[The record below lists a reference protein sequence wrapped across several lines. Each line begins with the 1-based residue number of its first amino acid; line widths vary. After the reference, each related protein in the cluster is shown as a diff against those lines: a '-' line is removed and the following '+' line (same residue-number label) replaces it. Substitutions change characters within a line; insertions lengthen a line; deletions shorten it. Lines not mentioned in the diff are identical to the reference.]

1 MVQRWWLV
9 AGSLLMPGVA
19 AGQGLE
25 VLVLDERARPVEGAQ
40 GQIDALRAPS
50 GADGRIRFPALSPG
64 RYQLITR
71 FIGYRPDIREVV
83 VTEPGP
89 TRLTVTLDPTPL
101 MLPPVIVEA
110 TRPGLYG
117 IVSTTRLEPL
127 PGAEIQL
134 LGRSGRTL
142 RADSA
147 GHFMH
152 PEAAGSYLVRISA
165 RGYEDRRLGVTIPEG
180 GGQEVLIHLYDA
192 APGYQGASSREKW
205 NFRDLSF
212 RLAWANPR
220 QVLTRSDLERYGVR
234 SICDVPQLSSTVTR
248 MERLNAEALIDG
260 DFSVPNPCSIR
271 AHEVQVIEW
280 GDNACAS
287 TAMGVGAL
295 FRGRARPMPEATA
308 RAGAVR
314 RRISRC
320 LPYLTVW
327 TAK

>member
-1 MVQRWWLV
+1 MSGRWVLV
-9 AGSLLMPGVA
+9 AGLLLMPGVA
-19 AGQGLE
+19 VGQGLE
-25 VLVLDERARPVEGAQ
+25 VRVLDERARPVEGAS
-40 GQIDALRAPS
+40 GQVGELRASS
-50 GADGRIRFPALSPG
+50 GADGLIRFPALLPG

-89 TRLTVTLDPTPL
+89 TRATVTLDPTPM
-101 MLPPVIVEA
+101 MLPPVVVEA

-134 LGRSGRTL
+134 LGRSGRTI

-152 PEAAGSYLVRISA
+152 PEAVGSYLVRISA

-192 APGYQGASSREKW
+192 APGYQGASNREKMAL
-205 NFRDLSF
+205 FDLNF

-220 QVLTRSDLERYGVR
+220 QVLSRSDLERYGVR
-234 SICDVPQLSSTVTR
+234 SICEVPQLTSTVTR
-248 MERLNAEALIDG
+248 MERMGAEALIDG

-287 TAMGVGAL
+287 TAMGVAEL
-295 FRGRARPMPEATA
+295 FRGRNRAMPNASGRAGVVRSRAGRCPPYLSIWTA
-308 RAGAVR
+308 R
-314 RRISRC
+314 
-320 LPYLTVW
+320 
-327 TAK
+327 

>member
-1 MVQRWWLV
+1 MVRGWWVIAGLLLV
-9 AGSLLMPGVA
+9 PGFLTA
-19 AGQGLE
+19 QGLT
-25 VLVLDERARPVEGAQ
+25 VLVVDERARPVEGAQ
-40 GQIDALRAPS
+40 GLVGELRANS
-50 GADGRIRFPALSPG
+50 GADGLIRFPALAPG
-64 RYQLITR
+64 RYRLITR

-83 VTEPGP
+83 VTSAGP

-101 MLPPVIVEA
+101 MLPPVVVEA
-110 TRPGLYG
+110 TRPGLFG

-134 LGRSGRTL
+134 LGRRGRTL

-152 PEAAGSYLVRISA
+152 PEAVGSYLVRISA
-165 RGYEDRRLGVTIPEG
+165 RGYEDRRLGVTVPEG

-192 APGYQGASSREKW
+192 APGYQGASNQEKW
-205 NFRDLSF
+205 NLQDLSF

-220 QVLTRSDLERYGVR
+220 QVLTRSDLEKYGVR
-234 SICDVPQLSSTVTR
+234 SICEVPQLASTVTR

-260 DFSVPNPCSIR
+260 NFAVPNPCAIR

-280 GDNACAS
+280 GDNRCAS
-287 TAMGVGAL
+287 TAMGIGEL
-295 FRGRARPMPEATA
+295 FRGKARAMPEASA
-308 RAGAVR
+308 RAGVVR

-320 LPYLTVW
+320 LPYLSVW